1 MSRYYLNVVFLCSG
15 TIGQPQGL
23 ETLLDAIQQSN
34 YKVEV
39 LKVGNILTE
48 QFAFWRHY
56 DDLARR
62 EMGIAYEKQHL
73 SFGPTEKVVS
83 GGGIILTFDVRW
95 LTDEGGPADVPGWP
109 WRLWQVEGSGCNS
122 IVEAHTDDTAMF
134 TQKQW
139 NPEDNASRLL
149 ELAKVIYNTIRPR
162 FAWVERCHWK
172 GYTTPE
178 DVVQLRLPHLY
189 WANFFSPSYV
199 EKLGQEFLMN
209 APGWKKES
217 LPDGGLLYVLSPSLA
232 GTGPK
237 ATVTAVQNYFGVPSV
252 RRRAKLSSPD
262 IN

>member
-1 MSRYYLNVVFLCSG
+1 MSRYYLNLVFLCS
-15 TIGQPQGL
+15 TMIGEPESLEALLDVTQQADYNIDGL
-23 ETLLDAIQQSN
+23 E
-34 YKVEV
+34 
-39 LKVGNILTE
+39 VGSIVTE
-48 QFAFWRHY
+48 RYAYWRY
-56 DDLARR
+56 YGEQARQ
-62 EMGIAYEKQHL
+62 EIDIAYEKSHL
-73 SFGPTEKVVS
+73 RFWITEKIKA
-83 GGGIILTFDVRW
+83 GIILSIDVRW
-95 LTDEGGPADVPGWP
+95 LTDKGGPSGGAAWP
-109 WRLWQVEGSGCNS
+109 WHLWQVEGSGCNS

-139 NPEDNASRLL
+139 NPEDNARRLL
-149 ELAKVIYNTIRPR
+149 ELAKVIYDTIQPR

-189 WANFFSPSYV
+189 WANFFSPAYV

-209 APGWKKES
+209 APGWKKEP

-252 RRRAKLSSPD
+252 RRRV
-262 IN
+262 